1 MHCGILEDQQILP
14 FTKKNVS
21 GNYSFSRLI
30 HKLLTKVPAF
40 VVTCSS
46 FIKSCV
52 FLFLHMVKYN
62 LFRDQSSGGGII
74 Q

>member
-21 GNYSFSRLI
+21 GNYSFSCLI

-52 FLFLHMVKYN
+52 FFLFFLTY
-62 LFRDQSSGGGII
+62 G
-74 Q
+74 